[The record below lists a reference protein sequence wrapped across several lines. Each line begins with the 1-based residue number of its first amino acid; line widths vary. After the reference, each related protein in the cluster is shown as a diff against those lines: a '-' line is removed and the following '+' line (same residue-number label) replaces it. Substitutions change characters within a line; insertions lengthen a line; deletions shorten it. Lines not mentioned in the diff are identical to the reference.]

1 MRRNTLFFA
10 TVLMLLGTA
19 LISSAYAQEEPTASL
34 IASPDNSN
42 IFRVTGSGFN
52 ASETVWLRL
61 VADETTVFNFTET
74 IETDAEGKF
83 SAIVIVPTS
92 IHGTFSLTASTS
104 GVSVYI
110 EYTVP
115 DLTGE
120 TGATGATGPKGDP
133 GEAADPTIG
142 YSGIG
147 LGLIAIVL
155 SVYALARKSR

>member
-1 MRRNTLFFA
+1 
-10 TVLMLLGTA
+10 
-19 LISSAYAQEEPTASL
+19 
-34 IASPDNSN
+34 
-42 IFRVTGSGFN
+42 
-52 ASETVWLRL
+52 
-61 VADETTVFNFTET
+61 
-74 IETDAEGKF
+74 
-83 SAIVIVPTS
+83 
-92 IHGTFSLTASTS
+92 LTASTS